1 MEEDSSVEVRSSEGQ
16 KTNSSGKNKP
26 LLSPNSKA
34 SLVGGTSKSD
44 HRLLGDLPSLDI
56 SPTGNRRM
64 QNMKDEEEIEKWRK
78 KRKQELIE
86 RAAKNAEK
94 KRQKEKRRQR
104 RQYKEAIEK
113 SDIYQRNLYA
123 H

>member
-1 MEEDSSVEVRSSEGQ
+1 M
-16 KTNSSGKNKP
+16 
-26 LLSPNSKA
+26 
-34 SLVGGTSKSD
+34 GGTSKSE

-94 KRQKEKRRQR
+94 KRQKEKRNKLR
-104 RQYKEAIEK
+104 REAETRAENRVPQAESERASGVESRESQLEAELTEIKEK
-113 SDIYQRNLYA
+113 LFYSFFDFFCSFYR
-123 H
+123 